1 MLFCNDFNNK
11 ILTDMDLAEAE
22 KYNII
27 PEQSGIS
34 SLVRRNAASG
44 WTRGPW
50 ELWWFDLNRALQ
62 DWRLGGRGAHL

>member
-34 SLVRRNAASG
+34 SLVRRNCSRVVG
-44 WTRGPW
+44 L
-50 ELWWFDLNRALQ
+50 E
-62 DWRLGGRGAHL
+62 GRGNCDGLT